1 MIELLKN
8 QTAKINK
15 KVMQV
20 IGTNALDE
28 TEMHRP
34 LIERS
39 NLSVPTMKRI
49 ATFVSAALLET
60 LISGNSLISMNNE
73 RRLRFFFKNN
83 FICSSHNFSN
93 KNLFMV
99 VTNLKSHKNVFRFS
113 SYSFST

>member
-1 MIELLKN
+1 
-8 QTAKINK
+8 
-15 KVMQV
+15 MQV

-60 LISGNSLISMNNE
+60 LISENHLPDEITKGLLQSVRDLIKTGE
-73 RRLRFFFKNN
+73 LKET
-83 FICSSHNFSN
+83 IEN
-93 KNLFMV
+93 KEAP
-99 VTNLKSHKNVFRFS
+99 
-113 SYSFST
+113 